1 MLLYYGILQYNF
13 QLSAKKA
20 HIQLLYSKYPLPD
33 GLLEVE
39 PLQTLIREAIRFRN
53 QAVATE
59 FWMAENG
66 FGRMIPLLTPQT
78 LNVEK
83 QNDSFYHNYLLPQL
97 TGTLA
102 PLHQLNRTG
111 KAYFSRMMTS

>member
-1 MLLYYGILQYNF
+1 
-13 QLSAKKA
+13 
-20 HIQLLYSKYPLPD
+20 
-33 GLLEVE
+33 
-39 PLQTLIREAIRFRN
+39 
-53 QAVATE
+53 
-59 FWMAENG
+59 
-66 FGRMIPLLTPQT
+66 MIPLLTPQT

-102 PLHQLNRTG
+102 PLHQLNELE